1 MFIFFMIVRFLCF
14 LNSFPF
20 HFASASLVAG
30 RRWWGG
36 GRRGG
41 PEVSVVDYLQPNRG
55 ETSVFPC
62 LLTLPAEAFQ
72 DLESGGHWFFPDKTT
87 LCAVGKQALQAPNL
101 CFYRC
106 RTMLSVVQTY
116 ELQRVNLWFGGS
128 KPMLLMARKCKVFA
142 TRWQSVGC
150 KRAKFCAIS
159 RRRIRD
165 REMAPYS
172 C

>member
-1 MFIFFMIVRFLCF
+1 MV
-14 LNSFPF
+14 
-20 HFASASLVAG
+20 G
-30 RRWWGG
+30 R

-55 ETSVFPC
+55 PTPVCPRF
-62 LLTLPAEAFQ
+62 LTLPAEAFQ
-72 DLESGGHWFFPDKTT
+72 DLDSGGQWFNSDKTT

-116 ELQRVNLWFGGS
+116 ELQHLNLWFGGT

-142 TRWQSVGC
+142 TRCWSVRYETG
-150 KRAKFCAIS
+150 KICAIS
-159 RRRIRD
+159 NGRSRDAKWRRIHVKTAR
-165 REMAPYS
+165 
-172 C
+172 